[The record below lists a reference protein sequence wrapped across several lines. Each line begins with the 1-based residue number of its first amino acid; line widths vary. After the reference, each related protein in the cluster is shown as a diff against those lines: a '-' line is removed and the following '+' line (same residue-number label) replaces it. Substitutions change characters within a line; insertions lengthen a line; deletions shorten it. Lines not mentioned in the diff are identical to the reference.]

1 MLGSS
6 LFHILWTS
14 RSSFSPCPY
23 GIVVAVFHF
32 DSGGRKAKVRSTLEG
47 GLTGGFR
54 TGGRT
59 EDAIGLAGDDEGEAC
74 RGASCKVTVLV
85 KVIGASMEGL
95 RWDR

>member
-1 MLGSS
+1 MVGSDF
-6 LFHILWTS
+6 L
-14 RSSFSPCPY
+14 
-23 GIVVAVFHF
+23 A
-32 DSGGRKAKVRSTLEG
+32 GREAADDLALVVRSTLEG

-74 RGASCKVTVLV
+74 RGASFKVTVLV